1 MARSEVAPHEVEW
14 LLNSVADK
22 VVEEGATRVSIRV
35 DAMHKDIRRCNRRC
49 RRWNA
54 SRRME
59 RKSRLA
65 EAEQQ
70 RNDC

>member
-49 RRWNA
+49 RR
-54 SRRME
+54 
-59 RKSRLA
+59 
-65 EAEQQ
+65 
-70 RNDC
+70 